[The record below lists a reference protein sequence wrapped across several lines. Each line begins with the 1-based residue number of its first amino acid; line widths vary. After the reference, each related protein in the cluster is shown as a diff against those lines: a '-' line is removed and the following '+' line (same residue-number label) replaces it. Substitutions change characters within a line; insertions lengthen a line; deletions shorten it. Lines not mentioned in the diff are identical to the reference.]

1 MEHLVIVG
9 AGQSAI
15 QCITSLRKEDYSGLI
30 TLVGEEEHLPYQR
43 PPLSKGFLEDTVSN
57 ERLYFKKLEFFVENK
72 VQLKLG
78 TKAEEIDIENNN
90 IHLSDNTKLSFDKL
104 VFATGSSVRKLDFP
118 GKDLNSIHYLRGL
131 DDALSI
137 KKDLQTRQN
146 IVVVGAGYIGLE
158 VAAIAAKQN
167 KSVTV
172 IEMADRVMNRTVD
185 PQISDYYLKLHQKN
199 GVTFKF
205 NTSLKEI
212 VGASNPEK
220 VICSDGTEV
229 KADMVIIGA
238 GIMPNVELAE
248 NAGLSCDN
256 GIVVNE
262 FGKTDHANIY
272 ACGDCTNHPNKLLN
286 KKIRLE
292 SVHNAMEQSKTVASS
307 IINKSIEYNQI
318 PWFWSDQYDH
328 KLQIV
333 GLSGEHDKVIMR
345 GDMSEAKF
353 MLFYTKDE
361 KLIAVDAVN
370 NSKEFLICKKLVA
383 NKVTI
388 KPDEISN
395 PDTNLNDLI
404 E

>member
-1 MEHLVIVG
+1 MENLVIVG

-15 QCITSLRKEDYSGLI
+15 QCITSLRKEDYPGLI

-57 ERLYFKKLEFFVENK
+57 ERLYFKKLEFFIENK
-72 VQLKLG
+72 VKLKLG

-137 KKDLQTRQN
+137 KKDLQTSQN

-185 PQISDYYLKLHQKN
+185 PQISDYYLNLHQKN

-205 NTSLKEI
+205 NTSLQEI
-212 VGASNPEK
+212 IGTNNPEK
-220 VICSDGTEV
+220 VVCSDGSEV
-229 KADMVIIGA
+229 AADMVVIGA

-262 FGKTDHANIY
+262 FGKTDHADIY

-307 IINKSIEYNQI
+307 IINKSLAYNQI

-333 GLSGEHDKVIMR
+333 GLSGDHDKVIIR

-353 MLFYTKDE
+353 MLFYTKDD

-395 PDTNLNDLI
+395 PATNLNDLI

>member
-1 MEHLVIVG
+1 MENLVIVG

-57 ERLYFKKLEFFVENK
+57 ERLYFKKLEFFIENK

-137 KKDLQTRQN
+137 KKDLQTKQN

-185 PQISDYYLKLHQKN
+185 PQISDYYFNLHQKN

-212 VGASNPEK
+212 VGTNNPEK

-229 KADMVIIGA
+229 QADMVIIGA

-307 IINKSIEYNQI
+307 IINKSLAYNQI

-333 GLSGEHDKVIMR
+333 GLSGDHDKVTMR

-353 MLFYTKDE
+353 MMFYTKDE

-395 PDTNLNDLI
+395 PATNLNDLI

>member
-1 MEHLVIVG
+1 MENLVIVG

-15 QCITSLRKEDYSGLI
+15 QCITSLRKEDYPGLI

-57 ERLYFKKLEFFVENK
+57 ERLYFKKLEFFIENK

-137 KKDLQTRQN
+137 KKDLQTSQN

-185 PQISDYYLKLHQKN
+185 PQISDYYLNLHQKN

-212 VGASNPEK
+212 IGTNNPEK
-220 VICSDGTEV
+220 VVCSDGSEV
-229 KADMVIIGA
+229 AADMVVIGA

-262 FGKTDHANIY
+262 FGKTDHADIY

-307 IINKSIEYNQI
+307 IINQSIAYNQI

-333 GLSGEHDKVIMR
+333 GLSGDHDKVIMR

-395 PDTNLNDLI
+395 PAKNLNDLI

>member
-1 MEHLVIVG
+1 MENLVIVG

-15 QCITSLRKEDYSGLI
+15 QCITSLRKEDYPGLI

-57 ERLYFKKLEFFVENK
+57 ERLYFKKLEFFIENK

-185 PQISDYYLKLHQKN
+185 PQISDYYLNLHQKN

-212 VGASNPEK
+212 IGTNNPEK
-220 VICSDGTEV
+220 VVCSDGSEV
-229 KADMVIIGA
+229 AADMVVIGA

-262 FGKTDHANIY
+262 FGKTDHADIY

-307 IINKSIEYNQI
+307 IINQSIAYNQI

-333 GLSGEHDKVIMR
+333 GLSGDHDKVIMR

-395 PDTNLNDLI
+395 PATNLNDLI

>member
-1 MEHLVIVG
+1 MENLVIVG

-15 QCITSLRKEDYSGLI
+15 QCITSLRKEDYPGLI

-57 ERLYFKKLEFFVENK
+57 ERLYFKKLEFFIENK

-137 KKDLQTRQN
+137 KKDLQTSQN

-185 PQISDYYLKLHQKN
+185 PQISDYYLNLHQKN

-212 VGASNPEK
+212 IGTNNPEK
-220 VICSDGTEV
+220 VVCSDGSEV
-229 KADMVIIGA
+229 AADMVVIGA

-262 FGKTDHANIY
+262 FGKTDHEDIY

-395 PDTNLNDLI
+395 PATNLNDLI

>member
-15 QCITSLRKEDYSGLI
+15 QCITSLRKEDYPGLI

-256 GIVVNE
+256 GIVDSE

-388 KPDEISN
+388 KPDEVSN

>member
-15 QCITSLRKEDYSGLI
+15 QCITSLRKEDYPGLI

-104 VFATGSSVRKLDFP
+104 GFATGSSVRKLDFP

-137 KKDLQTRQN
+137 KKDLHTRQN

>member
-1 MEHLVIVG
+1 MENLVIVG

-15 QCITSLRKEDYSGLI
+15 QCITSLRKEDYPGLI

-57 ERLYFKKLEFFVENK
+57 ERLYFKKLEFFIENK

-185 PQISDYYLKLHQKN
+185 PQISDYYLNLHQKN

-212 VGASNPEK
+212 IGTNNPEK
-220 VICSDGTEV
+220 VVCSDGSEV
-229 KADMVIIGA
+229 AADMVVIGA

-262 FGKTDHANIY
+262 FGKTDHADIY

-307 IINKSIEYNQI
+307 IINKSLAYNQI

-333 GLSGEHDKVIMR
+333 GLSGDHDKVIIR

-353 MLFYTKDE
+353 MLFYTKDD

-395 PDTNLNDLI
+395 PATNLNDLI

>member
-1 MEHLVIVG
+1 MENLVIVG

-57 ERLYFKKLEFFVENK
+57 ERLYFKKLEFFIENK

-137 KKDLQTRQN
+137 KKDLQTKQN

-185 PQISDYYLKLHQKN
+185 PQISDYYFKLHKKN

-212 VGASNPEK
+212 VGTNNPEK

-229 KADMVIIGA
+229 QADMVIIGA

-307 IINKSIEYNQI
+307 IINKSLAYNQI

-333 GLSGEHDKVIMR
+333 GLSGDHDKVTMR

-353 MLFYTKDE
+353 MMFYTKDE

-395 PDTNLNDLI
+395 PATNLNDLI

>member
-15 QCITSLRKEDYSGLI
+15 QCITSLRKEDYPGLI

-104 VFATGSSVRKLDFP
+104 VFATGSSVRKLNFP
-118 GKDLNSIHYLRGL
+118 GKDLNSIYYLRGL